1 MNGIGPLADGNVF
14 EELGLTR
21 SQAPEQKDELGQ
33 EDFLNLMVTQLRN
46 QDPFKPMESGDF
58 LGQLAQ
64 FGTVSGID
72 SLDASFEKL
81 SRSLTSNQA
90 LQAATLLDRE
100 VLVATDTGALVEGRE
115 FTGAVELPF
124 GADRVNV
131 GIYDPTGR
139 LVRSLELG
147 KQPEGLVKFSWDGR
161 SEEGEALPAGL
172 YAVRAESTLGTVT
185 QGVEALVAAPVRSV
199 TLGGAAEPL
208 SIEVEGLGKMD
219 FSLIK
224 QIG

>member
-1 MNGIGPLADGNVF
+1 MNPVADGNVF

-21 SQAPEQKDELGQ
+21 RQTSGRKEELGQ

-72 SLDASFEKL
+72 SLETSFEKL
-81 SRSLTSNQA
+81 SSSLTSNQA
-90 LQAATLLDRE
+90 LQAATLVGRE
-100 VLVATDTGALVEGRE
+100 VLIAADAGALVEGQD
-115 FTGAVELPF
+115 FKGAVELPF
-124 GADRVNV
+124 GADQVNV
-131 GIYDPTGR
+131 GIYDSAGR

-147 KQPEGLVKFSWDGR
+147 RQPEGLVGFNWDGR
-161 SEEGEALPAGL
+161 SGEGEALPPGL
-172 YAVRAESTLGTVT
+172 YELRAEATLGNVT
-185 QGVEALVAAPVRSV
+185 QAVEALVAAPVKSV
-199 TLGGAAEPL
+199 TLGGVGEPL
-208 SIEVEGLGKMD
+208 SVEVEGLGKMD